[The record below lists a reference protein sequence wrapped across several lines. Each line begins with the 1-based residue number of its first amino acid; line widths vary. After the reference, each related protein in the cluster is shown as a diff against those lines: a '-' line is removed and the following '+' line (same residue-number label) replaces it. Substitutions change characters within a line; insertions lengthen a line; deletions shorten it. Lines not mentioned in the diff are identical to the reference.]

1 MKIKYFTLLL
11 VLSITACKTVNKT
24 NIGVTD
30 IESKK
35 ATGVKLSSGELHRII
50 DFPSKFII
58 PRNVDIWLP
67 ENYSKD
73 KKYAVLYVHDGQMLF
88 DGTKTWN
95 KLEWGFDELI
105 PKLITENKIKNTIVV
120 GIWNV
125 EKLRYTDYYPKKP
138 FDLLT
143 QKSRDSLLVSFKKQR
158 KYAYKERFNSDGYLK
173 FIVTELKPYVDKQ
186 YPTKA
191 GVDNTAIMGSSMGG
205 LISMY
210 AICEY
215 PEVFGAAA
223 CLSTHWI
230 GTCSNENN
238 PIPATFLAYM
248 DDNLPS
254 SKNHV
259 LYFDYG
265 TKALDAMYLPYQDK
279 FTTLLKK
286 HGYTT
291 NLKFE
296 GGEHSEKSW
305 RKRLETPLI
314 FLLKKE

>member
-1 MKIKYFTLLL
+1 MKVKYFALVLVLL
-11 VLSITACKTVNKT
+11 VTACKTVTKKNVKT
-24 NIGVTD
+24 TD
-30 IESKK
+30 VKSKK
-35 ATGVKLSSGELHRII
+35 GIDSNVSSGELYRIAG
-50 DFPSKFII
+50 FPSKFIT
-58 PRNVDIWLP
+58 PRNVDIWVP

-88 DGTKTWN
+88 DDTKTWN
-95 KLEWGFDELI
+95 KQEWGFDETI
-105 PKLITENKIKNTIVV
+105 SKLIAENKIKNTIVV
-120 GIWNV
+120 GIWNIA
-125 EKLRYTDYYPKKP
+125 KLRYTDYYPQKP

-143 QKSRDSLLVSFKKQR
+143 QKSRDSLLAGFKKQV
-158 KYAYKERFNSDGYLK
+158 KYTYKERFNSDEYLK
-173 FIVTELKPYVDKQ
+173 FIVTELKPYIDKN
-186 YPTKA
+186 YATKSDA
-191 GVDNTAIMGSSMGG
+191 SNTAIMGSSMGG

-223 CLSTHWI
+223 GLSTHWI
-230 GTCSNENN
+230 GTYSNKNN

-248 DDNLPS
+248 DANLPS
-254 SKNHV
+254 SKNHI

-265 TKALDAMYLPYQDK
+265 TETLDARYLPYQDK
-279 FTTLLKK
+279 FTALLKK

-305 RKRLETPLI
+305 RKRLEIPLKV
-314 FLLKKE
+314 LLKKE